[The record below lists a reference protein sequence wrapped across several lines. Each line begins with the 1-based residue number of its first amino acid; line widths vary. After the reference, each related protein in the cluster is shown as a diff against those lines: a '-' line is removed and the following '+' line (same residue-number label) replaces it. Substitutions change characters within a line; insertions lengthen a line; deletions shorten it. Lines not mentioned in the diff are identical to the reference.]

1 MNINEIETSVYYNE
15 MFTSLAE
22 AEAHIAAKESF
33 SESDCSCVYKFVYS
47 KDIEFKKE
55 AIRRYPILFNHIAH
69 NIVHIG
75 FSELL
80 FYRLYFKECPN
91 TSIVYNSPQPV
102 IIQLFKGFESKQLKD
117 FYGYSRYYLT
127 ELNSF
132 INENESHITNEY
144 DIALILQ
151 SYLFKILKNID
162 LTKYFYIEKFIK
174 ELENAYANR

>member
-1 MNINEIETSVYYNE
+1 MNINEIETSVYYDE
-15 MFTSLAE
+15 MFANLAE
-22 AEAHIAAKESF
+22 AEAHIASKESF

-55 AIRRYPILFNHIAH
+55 AIRRYPVLFNHIAH

-80 FYRLYFKECPN
+80 FYRLYFKEYPN
-91 TSIVYNSPQPV
+91 ASIVYNLPQPV

-132 INENESHITNEY
+132 INENESNITNEY

-151 SYLFKILKNID
+151 SYLFKILKSID
-162 LTKYFYIEKFIK
+162 LSKYSYIKKFIK

>member
-1 MNINEIETSVYYNE
+1 MNINEIETSIYYNE

-69 NIVHIG
+69 NITYVG

-91 TSIVYNSPQPV
+91 TSTLSQYV
-102 IIQLFKGFESKQLKD
+102 ITRLFGGFESGDVKN
-117 FYGYSRYYLT
+117 FYAHSRYYLT
-127 ELNSF
+127 ELDSF
-132 INENESHITNEY
+132 INENSFTVSEY
-144 DIALILQ
+144 KIVIYTFVQ
-151 SYLFKILKNID
+151 SYLFKILKSID
-162 LTKYFYIEKFIK
+162 LSNYSYIKKFIK
-174 ELENAYANR
+174 ELENAYTNR

>member
-1 MNINEIETSVYYNE
+1 MNIDKLETTLYYNE

-22 AEAHIAAKESF
+22 AEAHVVAKESF
-33 SESDCSCVYKFVYS
+33 SESDCSCVYKFVHN

-69 NIVHIG
+69 NITHVG

-91 TSIVYNSPQPV
+91 TSIYHGNV
-102 IIQLFKGFESKQLKD
+102 ITRLFGGFESGDVKN
-117 FYGYSRYYLT
+117 FYAHSRYYLT
-127 ELNSF
+127 ELDSF
-132 INENESHITNEY
+132 INENSFIVSEY
-144 DIALILQ
+144 KIFIYTFVQ

-162 LTKYFYIEKFIK
+162 LSKYSYIKKFIK

>member
-1 MNINEIETSVYYNE
+1 MNINEIETSIYYNE

-69 NIVHIG
+69 NITHIG

-91 TSIVYNSPQPV
+91 NYN
-102 IIQLFKGFESKQLKD
+102 
-117 FYGYSRYYLT
+117 FYRRL
-127 ELNSF
+127 
-132 INENESHITNEY
+132 
-144 DIALILQ
+144 
-151 SYLFKILKNID
+151 
-162 LTKYFYIEKFIK
+162 
-174 ELENAYANR
+174 